1 MLNTDLAELTALYKS
16 EDHNLCDGALPPV
29 LCVVA
34 PECTADD
41 GVIRCDVA
49 KTSGFAGPAVLK
61 MRVLLPP
68 SASTASIEQLGSTSV
83 EESAR
88 AISQFKTVSLQH

>member
-1 MLNTDLAELTALYKS
+1 MLNKDLAELTALYKS
-16 EDHNLCDGALPPV
+16 KDHTLCDGALPPV
-29 LCVVA
+29 LCVVG
-34 PECTADD
+34 PECADDD

-49 KTSGFAGPAVLK
+49 KTSGFVSPAILK
-61 MRVLLPP
+61 MRLLLPP
-68 SASTASIEQLGSTSV
+68 PASTASIEQLGSTAV